1 MKHILNNISEEEKNA
16 IREQHTGGMKLN
28 TKKFKQLLETKQGDV
43 KPFLTESNENKYQI
57 NEDVASSFKL
67 GMDAVKDPTVK
78 KVLNGILECA
88 MALLNPLKIID
99 FLRAVLDFVVLFL
112 GEPSGSDYEA
122 YEKDKEDM
130 GNEFMQLINPCKN
143 VTRDEIMAVIKN
155 PEFQK
160 FFMDLKKKLQ

>member
-1 MKHILNNISEEEKNA
+1 MNRSISKIRHIQEANQKLEK
-16 IREQHTGGMKLN
+16 RMLS
-28 TKKFKQLLETKQGDV
+28 
-43 KPFLTESNENKYQI
+43 ESNANKYQM

-67 GMDAVKDPTVK
+67 GMNSVTDPRVK

-112 GEPSGSDYEA
+112 GEPDGSDYES

-143 VTRDEIMAVIKN
+143 VTRDEIMAVIKH

>member
-1 MKHILNNISEEEKNA
+1 MNRSMSKIRHIQEANQKLEK
-16 IREQHTGGMKLN
+16 R
-28 TKKFKQLLETKQGDV
+28 LLG
-43 KPFLTESNENKYQI
+43 ESNANKYQI
-57 NEDVASSFKL
+57 NEDVANSFKL
-67 GMDAVKDPTVK
+67 GMNSVTDPTVK
-78 KVLNGILECA
+78 KVLNGILDCA
-88 MALLNPLKIID
+88 MTLFNPLKMID

-122 YEKDKEDM
+122 YERDKEKR
-130 GNEFMQLINPCKN
+130 GAEFLQLINPCKN

>member
-1 MKHILNNISEEEKNA
+1 MNRSMSKIRHIQEANQKLEK
-16 IREQHTGGMKLN
+16 R
-28 TKKFKQLLETKQGDV
+28 LLG
-43 KPFLTESNENKYQI
+43 ESNANKYQI

-67 GMDAVKDPTVK
+67 GMNSVTDPTVK
-78 KVLNGILECA
+78 KVLNGILDCA
-88 MALLNPLKIID
+88 MALFNPLKMID

-122 YEKDKEDM
+122 YERDKEDM

>member
-1 MKHILNNISEEEKNA
+1 MSKIRHIQEANQQLEK
-16 IREQHTGGMKLN
+16 RMLS
-28 TKKFKQLLETKQGDV
+28 
-43 KPFLTESNENKYQI
+43 ESNANKYQI

-67 GMDAVKDPTVK
+67 GMDAIKDPSVK
-78 KVLNGILECA
+78 KVLNGILDCA
-88 MALLNPLKIID
+88 MATLNPLKMID

-122 YEKDKEDM
+122 YERDKEDM

-155 PEFQK
+155 PEFKK
-160 FFMDLKKKLQ
+160 FFMDMKKKLQ

>member
-1 MKHILNNISEEEKNA
+1 MNRSMSKIRHIQEANLRLEK
-16 IREQHTGGMKLN
+16 RMLS
-28 TKKFKQLLETKQGDV
+28 
-43 KPFLTESNENKYQI
+43 ESNANKYQI
-57 NEDVASSFKL
+57 NENVASSFKL

-78 KVLNGILECA
+78 KVLNGILDCA
-88 MALLNPLKIID
+88 MALVNPLKIID
-99 FLRAVLDFVVLFL
+99 FLRAVLDFIVLFL
-112 GEPSGSDYEA
+112 GEPSGSDYES
-122 YEKDKEDM
+122 YEKDKEER

>member
-1 MKHILNNISEEEKNA
+1 MNRSMSKIRHIQEANQQLEK
-16 IREQHTGGMKLN
+16 RMLS
-28 TKKFKQLLETKQGDV
+28 
-43 KPFLTESNENKYQI
+43 ESNANKYQI

-67 GMDAVKDPTVK
+67 GMDAIKDPSVK
-78 KVLNGILECA
+78 KVLNGILDCA
-88 MALLNPLKIID
+88 MATLNPLKMID

-122 YEKDKEDM
+122 YERDKEDM

-155 PEFQK
+155 PEFKK
-160 FFMDLKKKLQ
+160 FFMDMKKKLQ

>member
-1 MKHILNNISEEEKNA
+1 MNRSMSKIRHIQEANQQLEK
-16 IREQHTGGMKLN
+16 RMLS
-28 TKKFKQLLETKQGDV
+28 
-43 KPFLTESNENKYQI
+43 ESNANKYQI

-67 GMDAVKDPTVK
+67 GMDAIKDPSVK
-78 KVLNGILECA
+78 KVLNGILDCA
-88 MALLNPLKIID
+88 MAFVNPLKIID

-122 YEKDKEDM
+122 YERDKEDM

-155 PEFQK
+155 PEFKK
-160 FFMDLKKKLQ
+160 FFMDMKKKLQ